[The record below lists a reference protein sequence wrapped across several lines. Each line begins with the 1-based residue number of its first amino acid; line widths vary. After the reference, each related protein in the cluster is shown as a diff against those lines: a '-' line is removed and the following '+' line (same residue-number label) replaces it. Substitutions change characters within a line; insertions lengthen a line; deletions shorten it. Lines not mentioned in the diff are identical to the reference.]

1 MKEKVGKERENEK
14 SVEVSESNK
23 NEKSDKL
30 EATF

>member
-14 SVEVSESNK
+14 SVEVRESKK